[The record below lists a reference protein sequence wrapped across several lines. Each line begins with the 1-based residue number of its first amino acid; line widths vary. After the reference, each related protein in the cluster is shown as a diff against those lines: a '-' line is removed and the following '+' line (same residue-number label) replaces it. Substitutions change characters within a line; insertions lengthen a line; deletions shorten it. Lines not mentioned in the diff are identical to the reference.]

1 MADTEVPTTTWGD
14 LVRAEPDLALFGR
27 TCLEARPSYLATLRA
42 DGTPRVHPVT
52 PIVTDDGLFVFSE
65 PASPKVHDLR
75 ERASFALHN
84 GVPDNDG
91 TGGEFLVSG
100 RAVEVID
107 DPAARARVVAAA
119 RYEPNDRYLLF
130 ELRPTALRA
139 GPVASAVSGC
149 SRVTPLPRRAPRSPA
164 ERGTPHAS
172 TTPASV
178 GRGTEPAGTGP
189 GA

>member
-1 MADTEVPTTTWGD
+1 MADTETPTATWGD
-14 LVRAEPDLALFGR
+14 LVRAEPDLASFGR

-42 DGTPRVHPVT
+42 NGTPRVHPVT

-65 PASPKVHDLR
+65 PASPKVRDLR

-119 RYEPNDRYLLF
+119 RYEPEDRYLLF
-130 ELRPTALRA
+130 ELRPTAARCNGYGDVVL
-139 GPVASAVSGC
+139 PSVA
-149 SRVTPLPRRAPRSPA
+149 RW
-164 ERGTPHAS
+164 
-172 TTPASV
+172 SV
-178 GRGTEPAGTGP
+178 GT
-189 GA
+189 